1 MEITLHSKFLTGWGI
16 EMKHVMY
23 TTGKM
28 NFVHTHGKNNGV
40 GKSACVCVWND
51 ELMAYIRKDC
61 REYAAFALRKLRK
74 NGVSIE
80 RKVMT
85 K

>member
-1 MEITLHSKFLTGWGI
+1 
-16 EMKHVMY
+16 MKHVMY

-28 NFVHTHGKNNGV
+28 NFIHTHGKNNGV

-61 REYAAFALRKLRK
+61 REYAAFALRKLRER
-74 NGVSIE
+74 GVSIE
-80 RKVMT
+80 RMVVSE
-85 K
+85 